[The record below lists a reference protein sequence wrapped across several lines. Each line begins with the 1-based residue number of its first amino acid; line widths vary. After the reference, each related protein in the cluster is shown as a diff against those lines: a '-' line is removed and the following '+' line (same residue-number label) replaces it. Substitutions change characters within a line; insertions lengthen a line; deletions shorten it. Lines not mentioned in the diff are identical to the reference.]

1 MVVKGASPI
10 FISKMRIAIYARFS
24 TKDKGQDKENQLA
37 QVREFAS
44 KQGWQ
49 IVPEFIDHETGGKS
63 HRVEFQ
69 TMFEA
74 DSQRKFDLLLFL
86 GFGPALA

>member
-1 MVVKGASPI
+1 
-10 FISKMRIAIYARFS
+10 MRAFPLKI
-24 TKDKGQDKENQLA
+24 KDKIKKISSPKFVSSPRSRVG
-37 QVREFAS
+37 RF
-44 KQGWQ
+44 
-49 IVPEFIDHETGGKS
+49 VPEFIDHETGGKS